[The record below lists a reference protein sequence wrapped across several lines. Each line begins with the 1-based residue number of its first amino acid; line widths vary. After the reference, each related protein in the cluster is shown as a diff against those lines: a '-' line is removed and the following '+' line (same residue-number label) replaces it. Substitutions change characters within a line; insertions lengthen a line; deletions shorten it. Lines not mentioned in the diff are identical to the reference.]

1 MSSTNEHFLSD
12 LISKMNTI
20 KGINT
25 VYFLDE
31 NKKPIKEFHYNETEN
46 YSNQIQELLH
56 LEPLLNSVGSN
67 LFQSELHTNYF
78 LNEDGLIIISKV
90 GSNLYMIIIAGEN
103 EPADLMNL
111 LKICKESRINYKM
124 VSQ

>member
-31 NKKPIKEFHYNETEN
+31 NKKPIKEFHYNETGN
-46 YSNQIQELLH
+46 YSNQIQELLY